1 VIDRDGTLAFG
12 RPLARMGTHVE
23 GNNKGTV
30 GVALMG
36 GHGSAATDVFS
47 DYFTI
52 DRAGRCAGVLKIS
65 RINTQQL
72 KSSAVIMNMP
82 PKPAPGLMLPA
93 F

>member
-1 VIDRDGTLAFG
+1 MIDRDGTLAFG

-47 DYFTI
+47 D
-52 DRAGRCAGVLKIS
+52 
-65 RINTQQL
+65 
-72 KSSAVIMNMP
+72 
-82 PKPAPGLMLPA
+82 
-93 F
+93 